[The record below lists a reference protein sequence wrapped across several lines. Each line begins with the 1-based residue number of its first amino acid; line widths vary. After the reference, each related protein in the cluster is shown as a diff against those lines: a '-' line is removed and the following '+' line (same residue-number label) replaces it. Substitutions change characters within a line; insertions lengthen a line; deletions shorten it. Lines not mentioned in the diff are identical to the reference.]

1 MRAHRRHREA
11 RIELTIFYTERKP
24 VGPIWSTGT
33 LGVVLFYAFFS
44 AIYFIGLR
52 R

>member
-1 MRAHRRHREA
+1 MRAQRRHREA
-11 RIELTIFYTERKP
+11 RIELTILYADREP
-24 VGPIWSTGT
+24 VGPIWSTAT
-33 LGVVLFYAFFS
+33 LDVVLFYAFFS